1 MAPSEV
7 GSAFVRLVVSV
18 VVLDAVALAAWYG
31 LGVAHTSERTR
42 LVFTVTWTIATLVVV
57 LTGMG
62 RVRAAR
68 IRRRRA
74 GRAAPGA

>member
-1 MAPSEV
+1 MTSSEV
-7 GSAFVRLVVSV
+7 RSAFVRLVVSV

-31 LGVAHTSERTR
+31 LGVEHASERTR
-42 LVFTVTWTIATLVVV
+42 LVFTGTWTAATLVVV
-57 LTGMG
+57 LTGLG

-74 GRAAPGA
+74 GRSAPGA